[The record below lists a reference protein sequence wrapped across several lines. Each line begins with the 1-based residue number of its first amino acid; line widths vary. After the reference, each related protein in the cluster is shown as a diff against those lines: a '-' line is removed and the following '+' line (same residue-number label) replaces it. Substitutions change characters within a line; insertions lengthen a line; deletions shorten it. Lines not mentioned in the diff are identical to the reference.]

1 MQANLRAVAAADIEI
16 ALAYYR
22 TNAGQQVALDFV
34 DSLETALDH
43 LRHLPLTG
51 SLRFAYELEIPGL
64 RAWPL
69 QKFPYLIFYMPNN
82 DHLDIW
88 RVLHTHRDIPD
99 HLTEDHPD

>member
-1 MQANLRAVAAADIEI
+1 MQANLRAVAAADIDI

-22 TNAGQQVALDFV
+22 TNAGPQVALDFV

-43 LRHLPLTG
+43 HRHLPLTG

-64 RAWPL
+64 RTWPL

-82 DHLDIW
+82 DHLDNW
-88 RVLHTHRDIPD
+88 RVLHTHRDIPA
-99 HLTEDHPD
+99 HLTDDQPD